1 MGHSFP
7 DRVTLKLIP
16 ALACF
21 AALSSF
27 GAEFQPPVRMMADG
41 KPIEVNP
48 PGYAAPAWVDI
59 DGDGKKDLLVG
70 QFSGGK
76 IHVFKNKG
84 DGTYA
89 AGELLKAGEKV
100 ALVPGVW

>member
-1 MGHSFP
+1 MNSALTHRVALLSF
-7 DRVTLKLIP
+7 L
-16 ALACF
+16 ALACV
-21 AALSSF
+21 ATF
-27 GAEFQPPVRMMADG
+27 GVEFQPPVRVMADG
-41 KPIEVNP
+41 KPIDTER

-76 IHVFKNKG
+76 IRVFKNKG

-89 AGELLKAGEKV
+89 AGEFLKAGEKV